1 MQTNRDAGVYWQSV
15 ITTTSIAATNSARIS
30 DPEID
35 KLMDEQNKCTNDAD
49 REALF
54 QKIWD
59 RMNDLHPWV
68 YLCQAAELNG
78 AQKDLIGLEDLY
90 DGKINLL
97 TNLHYPE
104 QERLKQALSAF
115 SHTNAA
121 PVQKP
126 ARLFPHSSSPLS
138 FLFRSNNFRFLKK
151 R

>member
-1 MQTNRDAGVYWQSV
+1 
-15 ITTTSIAATNSARIS
+15 
-30 DPEID
+30 
-35 KLMDEQNKCTNDAD
+35 MDEQNKCTNDAD

-97 TNLHYPE
+97 THLHYPE
-104 QERLKQALSAF
+104 QERLK
-115 SHTNAA
+115 
-121 PVQKP
+121 
-126 ARLFPHSSSPLS
+126 
-138 FLFRSNNFRFLKK
+138 
-151 R
+151 